1 MDVGFYFKDIGRKVH
16 MENIRKAVEK
26 GLLHIFSA
34 NFINKIIQFG
44 TVMFLVKVLN
54 KESYGQFS
62 YAQNI
67 LNIFLLLQGFGA
79 VYGILQYCSEKKDI
93 DEKLSNFKFGVI
105 YGIVSNVILC
115 SAIFISSIFFKLKI
129 DESNKILT
137 AMAFIP
143 LLSVITDMI
152 ISYLRAELRNKQY
165 SLLLT
170 INTAMYF
177 CGNLGLGMLFG
188 VNGVVISMYIAY
200 IVSISIGIYL
210 LRDRIRDF
218 LEIKIIKKGNQLTFI
233 KFSLF
238 AIITNSVSQLL
249 YLVGTFFVGLF
260 ISSPL
265 VVASYKVATLIP
277 FNLAFIPNSL
287 CAFIYPYFAQNCNNK
302 EWIKNKYEYIEK
314 KLMVVNGAIS
324 IILIA
329 FAPLVIK
336 IMFGKEYMDTVTP
349 FRILMV
355 GYFISGTFRM
365 PAGNILFSIK
375 KLKINF
381 YNAII
386 TGVSNIIL
394 NIVLIRAYGVNGA
407 AIAILI
413 VYIIASLISNGYLRK
428 YLKE

>member
-1 MDVGFYFKDIGRKVH
+1 
-16 MENIRKAVEK
+16 MENIKKAIEK

-79 VYGILQYCSEKKDI
+79 VHGVLQYCSEKKEI
-93 DEKLSNFKFGVI
+93 DEKLSNFKFGVVF
-105 YGIVSNVILC
+105 GLASNIILC
-115 SAIFISSIFFKLKI
+115 LAIFISSIFFKLKI
-129 DESNKILT
+129 DGSNKILT

-152 ISYLRAELRNKQY
+152 IAYLRAELRNKQY

-170 INTAMYF
+170 INTFMYF

-200 IVSISIGIYL
+200 IISISIGVYL

-218 LEIKIIKKGNQLTFI
+218 FKARIIKKEKQISFI
-233 KFSLF
+233 KFALF
-238 AIITNSVSQLL
+238 ASITNSVSQLL

-260 ISSPL
+260 ISSPF

-287 CAFIYPYFAQNCNNK
+287 CAFIYPYFAQNYDNK
-302 EWIKNKYEYIEK
+302 EWIRNKYNYIQK
-314 KLMVVNGAIS
+314 KLIIVNLGITVFLF
-324 IILIA
+324 I
-329 FAPLVIK
+329 FAPFVIR
-336 IMFGKEYMDTVTP
+336 IIFGEEYMDTITP
-349 FRILMV
+349 FRILMI
-355 GYFISGTFRM
+355 GYFISGSFRM

-375 KLKINF
+375 KIKVNF

-386 TGVSNIIL
+386 TGVSNIVL
-394 NIVLIRAYGVNGA
+394 NIVLIKAYGVNGA

-413 VYIIASLISNGYLRK
+413 VYIIASLISNGYLYK
-428 YLKE
+428 YLRE